1 MLQPELRD
9 KSSSSSIVCNEVCIL
24 TQHTVNWI
32 LRILTMDSGGK
43 VSESDQNKTKQLLT
57 QCVQNVLS
65 DRLGPDEDLGGFR
78 EFSRPP

>member
-1 MLQPELRD
+1 
-9 KSSSSSIVCNEVCIL
+9 
-24 TQHTVNWI
+24 
-32 LRILTMDSGGK
+32 MDSGGK